1 MIKYVLKQ
9 NKNKK
14 SLAFDK
20 WYAFPVVEETM
31 DLAGLAKHMEEHNT
45 GFTEAMCLGMM
56 TAMVKCIK
64 EQLLAGKNV
73 KIDNLAIFSVGI
85 RNKEGA
91 KTEAEFTAANNIAGV
106 KLRARATGTLSNA
119 NLNTSA
125 SVRRASN
132 VVVSGSGSG
141 TGNGADSNTIG
152 GNTTTGDNSQSSGS
166 STTGGDTDYE
176 LK

>member
-1 MIKYVLKQ
+1 MPGH
-9 NKNKK
+9 
-14 SLAFDK
+14 DDCHG
-20 WYAFPVVEETM
+20 E
-31 DLAGLAKHMEEHNT
+31 
-45 GFTEAMCLGMM
+45 
-56 TAMVKCIK
+56 

-166 STTGGDTDYE
+166 STTGGDTDNE
-176 LK
+176 L

>member
-1 MIKYVLKQ
+1 MPGHDDCHGEVYQ
-9 NKNKK
+9 
-14 SLAFDK
+14 
-20 WYAFPVVEETM
+20 
-31 DLAGLAKHMEEHNT
+31 
-45 GFTEAMCLGMM
+45 
-56 TAMVKCIK
+56 

-91 KTEAEFTAANNIAGV
+91 KTEAEFTAVNNIAGV

-132 VVVSGSGSG
+132 VFVASSGSGSG
-141 TGNGADSNTIG
+141 SNIAG
-152 GNTTTGDNSQSSGS
+152 GNTTTGDNSQTGGS
-166 STTGGDTDYE
+166 SSSEGNTDSGDGLE
-176 LK
+176 

>member
-14 SLAFDK
+14 SLAFGK

-91 KTEAEFTAANNIAGV
+91 KTEAEFTAANNIASV

-152 GNTTTGDNSQSSGS
+152 GNTPTGDNSQAGGS
-166 STTGGDTDYE
+166 STTGGDTDYD